1 MICKFSVENFKAFAK
16 KVELDFFA
24 NGNIKRLDYNYVNA
38 GEKNILK
45 TAGFYGPNNTGKTCI
60 LLSLIS
66 LRALMLNEI
75 HDSFENS
82 FAGIGDVTTF
92 DVEYYINGR
101 YYNYSVSYNSK
112 TKKYEKEKLIKKEYN
127 GSSSTSTLI
136 FERSDAKLTWAGI
149 SPQLKKQNVAKLF
162 SFSFPFMILF
172 DDPDNAIIDQAKN
185 DYKQFAESLIFL
197 KMDSPID
204 ISKTISLM
212 QNDSKATKFIREFV
226 KNCDLHISDFGF
238 DDNVISDANIE
249 EELNKTAKNPS
260 FIKET
265 LKFYSKHNGYR
276 VPSVFF
282 DSVGTQKLIALSGYI
297 YESLSQEKIL
307 IVDEIDSSLHHI
319 LTKAIVAMF
328 NNILNKKAQLIFTTH
343 DVLLLDLKNMFRKDQ
358 IWLVDV
364 LDKSSSKITRLSEFT
379 SRSENGIRGDEDI
392 TDYYLKGQFGSIPTP
407 DLFASLEEIVSDE
420 WFS

>member
-149 SPQLKKQNVAKLF
+149 SQQLKKQNVAKLF

-172 DDPDNAIIDQAKN
+172 DDPDNAIIDQAKT

-249 EELNKTAKNPS
+249 EELNKIANNPS

-297 YESLSQEKIL
+297 YESLSQGKIL

-407 DLFASLEEIVSDE
+407 DLFASLEEVVSDE
-420 WFS
+420 

>member
-127 GSSSTSTLI
+127 GSSTTSTLI

-149 SPQLKKQNVAKLF
+149 SPQLMKQNVAKLF

-249 EELNKTAKNPS
+249 EELNKIANNPS

-265 LKFYSKHNGYR
+265 LKIYSKHNGYR

-297 YESLSQEKIL
+297 YESLSQGKIL

-364 LDKSSSKITRLSEFT
+364 LDESSSKITRLSEFT

-407 DLFASLEEIVSDE
+407 EIFASLEEVISDE
-420 WFS
+420 

>member
-204 ISKTISLM
+204 ISKAISLM
-212 QNDSKATKFIREFV
+212 QNDSKATKFMREFV

-249 EELNKTAKNPS
+249 EELNKIANNPS

-297 YESLSQEKIL
+297 YESLSQGKIL

-328 NNILNKKAQLIFTTH
+328 NNILNKKAQLLFTTH

-407 DLFASLEEIVSDE
+407 DLFASLEEVVSDE

>member
-45 TAGFYGPNNTGKTCI
+45 TAGFFGPNNTGKTCI

-127 GSSSTSTLI
+127 GSSTTSTLI

-172 DDPDNAIIDQAKN
+172 DDPDNAIIDQKKN

-249 EELNKTAKNPS
+249 EELNKIANNPS

-297 YESLSQEKIL
+297 YESLSQGKIL

-328 NNILNKKAQLIFTTH
+328 INILNKKAQLLFTTH

-364 LDKSSSKITRLSEFT
+364 LDESSSKITRLSEFT

-407 DLFASLEEIVSDE
+407 DLFASLEEVVSDE